1 MDLAVAACISTNDVT
16 FGVDSVCFG
25 KQGSRNVN
33 RLEVA
38 LAQQK
43 SMHVSVRIEIEP
55 EDLALRID
63 AGYPS
68 KSGTRKID
76 GREIAPVQQKTRPL
90 VLDIAETVITY
101 DVAPPA
107 DHGNVRF

>member
-76 GREIAPVQQKTRPL
+76 GREIAPVQQKT
-90 VLDIAETVITY
+90 
-101 DVAPPA
+101 
-107 DHGNVRF
+107 